1 MNIQFVGSKVAKLSL
16 SELDKNTELDGM
28 EFSVGTAFT
37 KDISNNFVIDF
48 NLKLK
53 IEKNHVLI
61 IQYVSQFETSEDI
74 KDKDQKSH
82 FFSVN
87 APAIAYPFLRAY
99 VSNFLL
105 SSGYEPLILP
115 TINFVKLSQDNNQKS

>member
-82 FFSVN
+82 FF
-87 APAIAYPFLRAY
+87 
-99 VSNFLL
+99 LL
-105 SSGYEPLILP
+105 MLLQSHTL
-115 TINFVKLSQDNNQKS
+115 F